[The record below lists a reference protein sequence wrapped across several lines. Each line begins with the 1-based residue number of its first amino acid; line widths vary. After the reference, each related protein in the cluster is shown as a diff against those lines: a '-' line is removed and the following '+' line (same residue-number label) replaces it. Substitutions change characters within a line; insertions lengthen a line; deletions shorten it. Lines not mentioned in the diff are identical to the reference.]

1 MYPVET
7 CREWNA
13 WGGCVSMS
21 EGDEYIFVYYFCII
35 WFYPDIKQF
44 LLHPVL
50 CDEFCVQSIARIS
63 STLLKM

>member
-1 MYPVET
+1 
-7 CREWNA
+7 
-13 WGGCVSMS
+13 MS

-50 CDEFCVQSIARIS
+50 CDEFCVQIFYTHTHSQNFFDITEDVES
-63 STLLKM
+63 